1 VDSGR
6 FDAAPEDDGPGPV
19 VGQGERDG
27 RRWASLTLDPASRSV
42 PAARAWARDLAEAW
56 DLGDLDWT
64 LLQLVT
70 ELVTNSVLHAR
81 TSSVVRLEQEIGTL
95 GVRCAVTDFSTVRP
109 RRRTHTSQATTGRGL
124 QMLDRMSSAWG
135 VESTPTGKTVW
146 FELQDGAGGALL
158 EEDWEALADLVD
170 PTRSPVDPASGFHP
184 VLMAAPRPWTSFLDA
199 SPAAAREGLA
209 A

>member
-1 VDSGR
+1 V
-6 FDAAPEDDGPGPV
+6 
-19 VGQGERDG
+19 
-27 RRWASLTLDPASRSV
+27 TLNPSPRSV
-42 PAARAWARDLAEAW
+42 PAARTWARDVAEAW

-81 TSSVVRLEQEIGTL
+81 TSSVVRLEQEIGTP

-146 FELQDGAGGALL
+146 FELRDGASGALL
-158 EEDWEALADLVD
+158 EEDWEALADLD
-170 PTRSPVDPASGFHP
+170 PTPSPVDPPAGFHP
-184 VLMAAPRPWTSFLDA
+184 VLMAAPRLLTSWLDA
-199 SPAAAREGLA
+199 SPAATREGLA